1 MQHACRPG
9 THLTE
14 ALLLLLL
21 LLASAQV
28 LMDALHGP
36 GHMAAAMLREVRQ
49 QLAPALV
56 DIQVGAQA
64 RRAWLLEHWECGGAA
79 LVCLWV
85 CGGAGGSHCCCSLA
99 VSSTSVLCLQRSSTP
114 PPMLLLHLQAQGA
127 EVAARFTLQVRAI
140 TETHY
145 PGSPAAAAV
154 AAATAPLGVGPQAGA
169 AASTGSSS
177 SKGVR
182 RQLQQVTHTMEVG
195 VHLNLNDM
203 LAPSDMQKGS
213 QLSLEGGSKCA
224 RGLLLLGDLGME
236 APQEGEV
243 PRAPPVGL
251 VVLQRTAGN
260 GTSGQATT

>member
-1 MQHACRPG
+1 MC
-9 THLTE
+9 L
-14 ALLLLLL
+14 
-21 LLASAQV
+21 SAV
-28 LMDALHGP
+28 LCCFSADDGF
-36 GHMAAAMLREVRQ
+36 
-49 QLAPALV
+49 
-56 DIQVGAQA
+56 
-64 RRAWLLEHWECGGAA
+64 AA
-79 LVCLWV
+79 LTHPYSSVCL
-85 CGGAGGSHCCCSLA
+85 LP
-99 VSSTSVLCLQRSSTP
+99 LP
-114 PPMLLLHLQAQGA
+114 PQAQGA

-154 AAATAPLGVGPQAGA
+154 AAATAPLGMGPQPGA
-169 AASTGSSS
+169 AASSSTTSSS
-177 SKGVR
+177 SSSSSNSSSNSMAPKGVR

-213 QLSLEGGSKCA
+213 QLSLEGREGGSKCA
-224 RGLLLLGDLGME
+224 RGLLLLGDLGLE

-260 GTSGQATT
+260 GAVGQGPAQG